1 MNPIPPS
8 EYDEQD
14 GDKSLKD
21 LGALDVPY
29 PIELLAARRAAFLA
43 QVDQLIA
50 AEPDEEYS
58 SADDEIVR
66 LLETVKST
74 QADYPS
80 DLLAARQA
88 AFVRQIE
95 KEGRISLA
103 ERFRVFL
110 RRILQTETT
119 NPHSPP
125 AGLMRISLTVASLFA
140 ALFLGST
147 WFARAQASFSASLSQ
162 VAVTPT
168 AVLPMSTSEVAITI
182 CNPYDPASACP
193 PGELDPSQDLAD
205 PGNGAASPAV
215 SKDSHPAH
223 AARYVNDGHG
233 GASWVSNSPYSWIKL
248 DLGQVR
254 TINMVSLEQGHLV
267 SSPDNELGYFVIAV
281 ALSDV
286 YADGD
291 SGDDYRE
298 YTPVFHS
305 EQAGF
310 SGIDSHTELIKT
322 LFTPTEARFVKITF
336 EKAGAAIEEVGVFMV
351 EEPPVLAAKPTRIPR
366 DDLPGITLIPTHTN
380 TSIAIYTSTSIPTH
394 TPTDTPTRLPTL
406 TAESPTNTPAPS
418 DTPTPLPTQTK
429 PPTNTPPPP
438 SDTPT
443 PLPTETQP
451 PVDTS
456 TPVPTALLLTLV
468 PPTAMP
474 PTVQLTS
481 AITEPIVVTQ
491 SDQTLIFSCDGN
503 AAEIRGHANTVT
515 LLGSCSSITVTGN
528 GNRVFWQ
535 SGSPVITAQG
545 QDNIVSPQ

>member
-14 GDKSLKD
+14 GDKPLKD

-29 PIELLAARRAAFLA
+29 PIELLTARRAAFLA

-50 AEPDEEYS
+50 AEADEEGS
-58 SADDEIVR
+58 PADEEIVR
-66 LLETVKST
+66 LLETVKSA

-80 DLLAARQA
+80 DLLPDRQA

-95 KEGRISLA
+95 KVGRISLG
-103 ERFRVFL
+103 ERFHVFL
-110 RRILQTETT
+110 QRIFQTTTT
-119 NPHSPP
+119 NPHSPS
-125 AGLMRISLTVASLFA
+125 AGLMRISLTVTSLFA
-140 ALFLGST
+140 ALFLGSV
-147 WFARAQASFSASLSQ
+147 WFARAQASFTASLSQ

-168 AVLPMSTSEVAITI
+168 SVLPLSTSEVAITI
-182 CNPYDPASACP
+182 CKPDDPASACP
-193 PGELDPSQDLAD
+193 SGELDPNQDLAD
-205 PGNGAASPAV
+205 PGNGTASPAV
-215 SKDSHPAH
+215 SKDVHLAH
-223 AARYVNDGHG
+223 QAKYVNDGRG

-248 DLGQVR
+248 DLGEVR
-254 TINMVSLEQGHLV
+254 TINMVSLEKGHLD

-291 SGDDYRE
+291 SGNDYKE
-298 YTPVFHS
+298 YTQVFHS

-322 LFTPTEARFVKITF
+322 LFSTVEARFVKITF

-366 DDLPGITLIPTHTN
+366 DDQPGIFLIPTHTN
-380 TSIAIYTSTSIPTH
+380 TSIAIYTSTSIPTN
-394 TPTDTPTRLPTL
+394 TPIDTPTLLPTH
-406 TAESPTNTPAPS
+406 TAEPPTNTPI
-418 DTPTPLPTQTK
+418 DTPTLLPTQTAK

-438 SDTPT
+438 DTPT
-443 PLPTETQP
+443 QLPTQTQP

-456 TPVPTALLLTLV
+456 TPVPTALLPTLV
-468 PPTAMP
+468 PPTAIP

-481 AITEPIVVTQ
+481 AITDPIVVTE
-491 SDQTLIFSCDGN
+491 SDQTLIFSCNGN
-503 AAEIRGHANTVT
+503 TAEIRGHANTVT

>member
-14 GDKSLKD
+14 GDKPLKD
-21 LGALDVPY
+21 LGALEVPS
-29 PIELLAARRAAFLA
+29 PIELFAARRAAFLA

-50 AEPDEEYS
+50 AGSDEECS

-66 LLETVKST
+66 LLETVKPA

-80 DLLAARQA
+80 DLLTARQA
-88 AFVRQIE
+88 TFVRQIE
-95 KEGRISLA
+95 NAGRISLV

-110 RRILQTETT
+110 QRIVQTETT
-119 NPHSPP
+119 HPHSPP

-140 ALFLGST
+140 ALFLGSAL
-147 WFARAQASFSASLSQ
+147 FARAQASFSASLSQ

-182 CNPYDPASACP
+182 CTPDDPASTCP
-193 PGELDPSQDLAD
+193 PGELDPNQDLAD
-205 PGNGAASPAV
+205 PGNGVASPAI
-215 SKDSHPAH
+215 SKDVHLAH
-223 AARYVNDGHG
+223 QAKYVNDGRG

-254 TINMVSLEQGHLV
+254 TINMVSLEKGRLV
-267 SSPDNELGYFVIAV
+267 SSPDNELGSFVIAV
-281 ALSDV
+281 AISDV

-298 YTPVFHS
+298 YTQVFHS

-310 SGIDSHTELIKT
+310 RGIDPHTELIKT
-322 LFTPTEARFVKITF
+322 LFSPVEARFVKIMF
-336 EKAGAAIEEVGVFMV
+336 EKAGAAIEEVGVFLV

-366 DDLPGITLIPTHTN
+366 DDLPGIFLIPTHTN
-380 TSIAIYTSTSIPTH
+380 TSIAVYTSTSIPTH
-394 TPTDTPTRLPTL
+394 TPTDTPTRLSTH
-406 TAESPTNTPAPS
+406 TAEPPTNTPPPS
-418 DTPTPLPTQTK
+418 VTPTLPPTQTK
-429 PPTNTPPPP
+429 PPTSTPLP

-451 PVDTS
+451 AVDTS
-456 TPVPTALLLTLV
+456 TPVPTALLPTLEL
-468 PPTAMP
+468 PTAIV

-481 AITEPIVVTQ
+481 ASTEPIVVTQ
-491 SDQTLIFSCDGN
+491 SDQTLIFSCNGN

>member
-14 GDKSLKD
+14 GDMPLKD

-29 PIELLAARRAAFLA
+29 PVELLAARRAAFLA

-50 AEPDEEYS
+50 AEPDEECS
-58 SADDEIVR
+58 SAEDEIVR
-66 LLETVKST
+66 LLETAKSA

-80 DLLAARQA
+80 NLLAARQA
-88 AFVRQIE
+88 TFVRQIE
-95 KEGRISLA
+95 KVGRISLA

-110 RRILQTETT
+110 QGISQTGTT
-119 NPHSPP
+119 KPHSPP

-147 WFARAQASFSASLSQ
+147 WFARAQASFTASLSQ

-168 AVLPMSTSEVAITI
+168 SVFPLSTSEVAITI
-182 CNPYDPASACP
+182 CKPDDPASACP

-215 SKDSHPAH
+215 SKDVHLAH
-223 AARYVNDGHG
+223 QAKYVNDGRG

-248 DLGQVR
+248 DLGEVR
-254 TINMVSLEQGHLV
+254 PINMVSLEKGHLA
-267 SSPDNELGYFVIAV
+267 SSPDNELGYFMIAV

-291 SGDDYRE
+291 SGNDYRE

-305 EQAGF
+305 EQADF
-310 SGIDSHTELIKT
+310 SAIDSHTELIKT
-322 LFTPTEARFVKITF
+322 LFSTVEARFVKITF

-366 DDLPGITLIPTHTN
+366 DDLPGIFLIPTHTN
-380 TSIAIYTSTSIPTH
+380 TSIAIYTSTSIPTN
-394 TPTDTPTRLPTL
+394 TPTDTPTRLPTH
-406 TAESPTNTPAPS
+406 TAEPPTNTPLPS
-418 DTPTPLPTQTK
+418 DTPTLLPTQTK
-429 PPTNTPPPP
+429 PPTNTPLP

-456 TPVPTALLLTLV
+456 TPVPTALLPTLV

-481 AITEPIVVTQ
+481 AITEPIVVTE
-491 SDQTLIFSCDGN
+491 SEQTLILSCNDN

-535 SGSPVITAQG
+535 SGSPVIIAQG